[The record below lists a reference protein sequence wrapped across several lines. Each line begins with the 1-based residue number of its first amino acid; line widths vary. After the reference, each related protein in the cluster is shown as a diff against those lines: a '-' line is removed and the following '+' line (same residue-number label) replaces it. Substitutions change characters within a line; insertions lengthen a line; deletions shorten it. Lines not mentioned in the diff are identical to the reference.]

1 MVAWADSS
9 PSPGTVLGIWQQ
21 GGALSRRPAT
31 ATAYGP
37 RDEPFLVNIDSGWTD
52 PRASDRNVAWTR
64 ECWAALRR
72 FSRGGMYL
80 NYGSLVPEEQVR
92 AVYGKNY
99 DRLARLK
106 DKYDPDN
113 MFRLNQNIKPTGS
126 VGGDTASASE
136 TIM

>member
-1 MVAWADSS
+1 
-9 PSPGTVLGIWQQ
+9 
-21 GGALSRRPAT
+21 
-31 ATAYGP
+31 
-37 RDEPFLVNIDSGWTD
+37 
-52 PRASDRNVAWTR
+52 
-64 ECWAALRR
+64 
-72 FSRGGMYL
+72 MYL